1 MNYRQDERM
10 EVIRHAYSGLFQ
22 LVSAMLFDKYVDFI
36 DIYAQITEQE
46 QERLYHNIIQHEET
60 AMLAQYIRNKG
71 MQQGI
76 QIKEVSSFKFV

>member
-1 MNYRQDERM
+1 MPTGEPGA
-10 EVIRHAYSGLFQ
+10 VSGPLKAEDNRIFT
-22 LVSAMLFDKYVDFI
+22 AKLFDKYVDFI

-71 MQQGI
+71 MQLFLQLFFCFD
-76 QIKEVSSFKFV
+76 V